1 MEVKN
6 ILMPTD
12 FSDQSQAAVSW
23 AVDLA
28 HRYRAKLHIIHV
40 FDENAFDPAF
50 FSPSEERAHE
60 YFMKVRE
67 GFEAEVDKFLEDYDT
82 SGIGIVTVLA
92 NGNAFV
98 EIVRYAR
105 DNEID
110 LIVMGTH
117 GRSGL
122 STILLGN
129 VAEKVV
135 HKALCPVLTVH
146 HPDYEFEPL

>member
-1 MEVKN
+1 MEIKN

-12 FSDQSQAAVSW
+12 FSDQSKAAVPW

-28 HRYRAKLHIIHV
+28 HKYHAKLHVIHV

-50 FSPSEERAHE
+50 FSPSEEKAHD
-60 YFMKVRE
+60 YFTKVRE
-67 GFEAEVDKFLEDYDT
+67 GFEAEVDRFLEEYNT
-82 SGIGIVTVLA
+82 AEISILTVLA
-92 NGNAFV
+92 NGSAFA
-98 EIVRYAR
+98 EIIRYAR
-105 DNEID
+105 DNAID
-110 LIVMGTH
+110 LIIMGTH

-146 HPDYEFEPL
+146 HKDYEFEPL